1 MVRIVRIRQ
10 LQPGKTRHNRYDHS
24 SCCERHTCRVYVEE
38 KPEMLRGG
46 RSDVDQTGRLR

>member
-10 LQPGKTRHNRYDHS
+10 LGPDRRYEYHA
-24 SCCERHTCRVYVEE
+24 CRVYVEE
-38 KPEMLRGG
+38 KPEMLKRG